1 MKGTAEQGPRS
12 SFTRHRAPGV
22 CSPFKSRDPKASGP
36 ASAQKRVEP
45 PHLDRC
51 GQTRQKGRLALPGVR
66 IASSS
71 YQNGGSNSNSNRCS
85 KGTPRAADRK
95 KPVPSQ
101 RPSDSGSRRPKSR
114 PSLRL
119 TMRTLWRQLIKYS
132 PDLYGRKPG
141 GMQAPVAKMDQ
152 RPISPLPQDRSLSG
166 GQWVSGRSLLCVR
179 PTLQYG
185 RSKT

>member
-1 MKGTAEQGPRS
+1 MSLQHQRETDNQWPSRLLHEGYSGAGTTEFFHKAR
-12 SFTRHRAPGV
+12 TPGV

-36 ASAQKRVEP
+36 ASAQKRAEP

-71 YQNGGSNSNSNRCS
+71 YQNGGSNSNPTRCS

-95 KPVPSQ
+95 RPVPSQ
-101 RPSDSGSRRPKSR
+101 RPSDSGSRRPRSR

-119 TMRTLWRQLIKYS
+119 S
-132 PDLYGRKPG
+132 NNNV
-141 GMQAPVAKMDQ
+141 VA
-152 RPISPLPQDRSLSG
+152 RR
-166 GQWVSGRSLLCVR
+166 
-179 PTLQYG
+179 
-185 RSKT
+185 